1 MTPHGILGSMVHER
15 DRMRAS
21 DADRAAIA
29 ERLRVALDEGRL
41 DLGEYD
47 DRLQRAYSSKTYGE
61 LDLLV
66 ADLPAPAPAER
77 SQLVPHRPADVS
89 EPISDEVELTSVRH
103 PHATRRWL
111 AEIWGGYLSVTAIV
125 VGIWGVTCFMT
136 GELMYFWPGWVAG
149 PWGVVMLAT
158 TVGGLTS
165 GEPQRWAA
173 KKARKAQARREKRSR
188 QADSYSD
195 NG

>member
-1 MTPHGILGSMVHER
+1 MVHER
-15 DRMRAS
+15 DGMRAS
-21 DADRAAIA
+21 DADRAAVA
-29 ERLRVALDEGRL
+29 ERLRVALEEGRL

-47 DRLQRAYSSKTYGE
+47 DRLQRVYASKTYGE

-66 ADLPAPAPAER
+66 ADLPAPAPSDR
-77 SQLVPHRPADVS
+77 SQLVPYRPADVS
-89 EPISDEVELTSVRH
+89 EPGAGEAEPAPARY

-125 VGIWGVTCFMT
+125 VGVWGVVCVMT

-149 PWGVVMLAT
+149 PWGVVMLAS

-188 QADSYSD
+188 QGGRYSD